1 VKLTV
6 VDVLGRT
13 VATLVNGS
21 LSPGRYAFDWDAAGQ
36 PGGLYLYRLE
46 TARATATGSM
56 VLLK

>member
-1 VKLTV
+1 V